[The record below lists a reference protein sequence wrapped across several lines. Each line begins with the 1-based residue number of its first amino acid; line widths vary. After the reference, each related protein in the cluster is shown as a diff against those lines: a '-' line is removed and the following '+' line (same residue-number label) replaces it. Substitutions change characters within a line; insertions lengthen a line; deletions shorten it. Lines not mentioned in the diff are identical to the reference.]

1 MTTFTR
7 TADHEQP
14 TISVDAR
21 AVIADIDDNIYG
33 GFTEHIGRCI
43 YGGLY
48 DPESPLADENGFR
61 KDVIEALKELRV
73 PVVRYPGGNFVAT
86 YHWLDGVGPRADR
99 PKRPELAWDG
109 IETNQ
114 FGTDEF
120 LKWCEV
126 VGTEPYFCLNFGTGT
141 LDEAL
146 GWVEYCNSS
155 KDTYYANLRRKNGRQ
170 EPYNVKYWALGN
182 EVWGPWQVAQM
193 TKGDYAK
200 KAYQW
205 AKAIKLLDPSVK
217 LILCGETGYSSW
229 DFHVIKECI
238 KLDLHGLGGSTTVG
252 LIDMHSI
259 HIYTASTDHVKN
271 ATERAI
277 EITAGLIDLAR
288 VENNVPPSIPRQKI
302 CFDEWNV
309 WDPVRAP
316 GEQGAEERYTLSD
329 ALAVGVWLN
338 VFVRQAKHVGMANIA
353 QSVNVISPLMTTSK
367 GVVKQTTWWPLL
379 LFSKYMRGKTIAV
392 NVRSGEY
399 EGDTQPAWIRGA
411 METPWLDVSAVLDH
425 GVVNLAVVNVHDQRD
440 FVTKLAGVEV
450 AGHVEVY
457 VILQHGAYMH
467 ELTCHLSAP
476 AIYASARNAVRDGS
490 YRSLWSPAAVKDSG
504 FYLWFQTVNEFIV
517 QFESTKTAVPLL
529 VQKASG
535 VVLELGPGMGNQLSH
550 FDKPKLTRVVGV
562 ESNAYFA
569 AEIQRQVQEQGLED
583 VYELLTCSVDDRS
596 ALEREG
602 LVAGSLDT
610 ILSIQVLCS
619 VSHPGATL
627 KELYRLLKPGGKLIF
642 WEHHRSSD
650 WLTMA
655 VQYLW
660 NPIWRQV
667 IGGCD
672 MTHDIKTAIAA
683 AGEWENFESI
693 EGDETPWALRPRIWG
708 ELIKSGV

>member
-1 MTTFTR
+1 MATFAR
-7 TADHEQP
+7 IADDETP
-14 TISVDAR
+14 SISVDAR
-21 AVIADIDDNIYG
+21 AIVADVDDNIYG

-43 YGGLY
+43 YGGIY
-48 DPESPLADENGFR
+48 DPGNALADENGFR
-61 KDVIEALKELRV
+61 KDVIEALQELRI

-86 YHWLDGVGPRADR
+86 YHWLDGVGPKADR

-109 IETNQ
+109 MESNQ

-146 GWVEYCNSS
+146 GWIEYCNSN
-155 KDTYYANLRRKNGRQ
+155 KDTHYANLRRKHGRK

-182 EVWGPWQVAQM
+182 EVWGPWQVEQM
-193 TKGDYAK
+193 TKEDYAK

-259 HIYTASTDHVKN
+259 HIYTASSDHAKN
-271 ATERAI
+271 ATAPRAAERAI

-288 VENNVPPSIPRQKI
+288 AENHVPPTIPRQKI

-379 LFSKYMRGKTIAV
+379 LFSKYMRGRTVAV

-399 EGDTQPAWIRGA
+399 QGDTEPAWIRGT
-411 METPWLDVSAVLDH
+411 MDTPWLDVSAVLDN
-425 GVVNLAVVNVHDQRD
+425 GVVNLAVVNVHEQRD
-440 FVTKLAGVEV
+440 FVTELAGVE
-450 AGHVEVY
+450 ASGKVEVY
-457 VILQHGAYMH
+457 
-467 ELTCHLSAP
+467 
-476 AIYASARNAVRDGS
+476 AVTGPGVD
-490 YRSLWSPAAVKDSG
+490 AVNTEEKQEVGIS
-504 FYLWFQTVNEFIV
+504 
-517 QFESTKTAVPLL
+517 ESTWDDHHFIEIESTRTPVPQL
-529 VQKASG
+529 VPQASG
-535 VVLELGPGMGNQLSH
+535 LVLELGPGMGNQLRR
-550 FDKPKLTRVVGV
+550 FDKAKVTRVVGV
-562 ESNAYFA
+562 ESNAHFA
-569 AEIQRQVQEQGLED
+569 PDILLQVKEQWLED
-583 VYELLTCSVDDRS
+583 VYELLTCSVDDS
-596 ALEREG
+596 NALERHG
-602 LVAGSLDT
+602 IVAGSLDT
-610 ILSIQVLCS
+610 VLSIQVLCS
-619 VSHPGATL
+619 VPHPEATL

-650 WLTMA
+650 WVTVVM
-655 VQYLW
+655 QYLW
-660 NPIWRQV
+660 NPIWSQF
-667 IGGCD
+667 IGCH
-672 MTHDIKTAIAA
+672 MTRDIPAAIAT
-683 AGEWENFESI
+683 AGEWENLDSI
-693 EGDETPWALRPRIWG
+693 DGDKRTWALMPRAWG
-708 ELIKSGV
+708 VLIKPSAPA